1 MKNLSEDIPTAAE
14 EVDGC
19 VETDQTEC
27 LQLLVGVDA
36 HQERID
42 RFLVAEVPAFPVLIC
57 RSWSSKG
64 RSPSTR

>member
-14 EVDGC
+14 EVDGG

-42 RFLVAEVPAFPVLIC
+42 RFLVAEVPGFS
-57 RSWSSKG
+57 RSYL
-64 RSPSTR
+64 

>member
-14 EVDGC
+14 EVDGG
-19 VETDQTEC
+19 VEADQTES

-42 RFLVAEVPAFPVLIC
+42 RFLVPEVPGFS
-57 RSWSSKG
+57 RSYLSQLVVQG
-64 RSPSTR
+64 AVTITR